1 MSSKSKTFQF
11 IGMDLE
17 KGSIEKGEVKAIHER
32 GAIASV
38 EQLGL
43 EALSVREV
51 KKSILQADITFFA
64 KVTPNQIYNFTRQL
78 SVMLKAGVPL
88 VDALDSLH
96 SESAGPM
103 VNKIIDNIIEDVS
116 GGNALSKALEKHPKM
131 FDSMY
136 TNIVR
141 AGESAGVLDK
151 VLFQLADFIASD
163 LKLKMGIK
171 QAIRYPAIVVG
182 ITVLVGIFAVTYI
195 LPRFSTLFASTS
207 IELPLPTRILL
218 GMDTFIQNQW
228 YLIIGIIGLIIAS
241 IIATL
246 RNPRGRYLWHK
257 NKISLPISGPIS
269 LKMSISRF
277 VHVLETLDRTG
288 VPILTAIEISGK
300 TTGNDFIQSKLQKV
314 TGDVQMG
321 RKLAAS
327 LSKYTSAIFPSQML
341 KMIQVGESA
350 GSLDDML
357 VEIAEMTD
365 AEIKDHVLK
374 LTATIEPLISVF
386 MGFMILTLALSIFL
400 PIWDMYEAMSAG

>member
-1 MSSKSKTFQF
+1 
-11 IGMDLE
+11 MDLQ

-51 KKSILQADITFFA
+51 KKSILQADITLFA

-103 VNKIIDNIIEDVS
+103 VNKIIDDIIEDVS

-163 LKLKMGIK
+163 LKLK
-171 QAIRYPAIVVG
+171 
-182 ITVLVGIFAVTYI
+182 TVSYTHLT
-195 LPRFSTLFASTS
+195 
-207 IELPLPTRILL
+207 LPT
-218 GMDTFIQNQW
+218 
-228 YLIIGIIGLIIAS
+228 
-241 IIATL
+241 
-246 RNPRGRYLWHK
+246 NPE
-257 NKISLPISGPIS
+257 
-269 LKMSISRF
+269 
-277 VHVLETLDRTG
+277 V
-288 VPILTAIEISGK
+288 
-300 TTGNDFIQSKLQKV
+300 
-314 TGDVQMG
+314 
-321 RKLAAS
+321 
-327 LSKYTSAIFPSQML
+327 
-341 KMIQVGESA
+341 
-350 GSLDDML
+350 
-357 VEIAEMTD
+357 
-365 AEIKDHVLK
+365 
-374 LTATIEPLISVF
+374 
-386 MGFMILTLALSIFL
+386 
-400 PIWDMYEAMSAG
+400 